1 MDGLPSTF
9 VPGRNLLMLTAAASY
24 AAARD
29 VGALVTG
36 VCQTDFSGY
45 PDCRES
51 TMQALER
58 AIVQGLDRPFVIHT
72 PLMHID
78 KADTFLLAQELGVLD
93 LILEESHTCYEGDHT
108 TRHAW
113 GYGCGAC
120 PACELRARGWHAYKE
135 RHP

>member
-1 MDGLPSTF
+1 
-9 VPGRNLLMLTAAASY
+9 
-24 AAARD
+24 
-29 VGALVTG
+29 
-36 VCQTDFSGY
+36 
-45 PDCRES
+45 
-51 TMQALER
+51 MQALER